1 MIHLLSQLDPM
12 VWLMMVVV
20 AVGFA
25 VSAAVL
31 VELLPGS
38 SKDPPAIAPTP
49 DGVIDAPRLLDDGQ
63 SGHQAPPD

>member
-31 VELLPGS
+31 VELLPPSSDGS
-38 SKDPPAIAPTP
+38 PAFPPDPYGGHDAPGLPGEEPNGHEAPPA
-49 DGVIDAPRLLDDGQ
+49 
-63 SGHQAPPD
+63 